1 MAMPCRGFECDLNDV
16 DVSEVQDFTGVFTV
30 SFNRQF
36 NGDISQW
43 DTSSATCMKRM
54 FEKTQ
59 EKSRMAETSM
69 WFKSHW
75 SPWMA
80 LASRIKALV
89 PKCNRNR

>member
-1 MAMPCRGFECDLNDV
+1 MPSKLVPFDTFHSETFPLN
-16 DVSEVQDFTGVFTV
+16 S
-30 SFNRQF
+30 
-36 NGDISQW
+36 
-43 DTSSATCMKRM
+43 M

-80 LASRIKALV
+80 LASRI
-89 PKCNRNR
+89 N